1 MSMNPQERIA
11 RHRLSVLELA
21 EALQSVSAACRQRGM
36 TRTQFYDYKR
46 RFELQGLEGLKD
58 LPPIHKSHPQT
69 TPPETVERILA
80 LSLAHPAW
88 GCCRLEAHL
97 KLDGVSVS
105 SPTIQSI
112 LIKHEMGT
120 RFQRLLKLEDQAA
133 TEGFELTPEQIRAV
147 EKANPAFRERHIE
160 STRPGELLAADTFF
174 VGSFKGVGKVYLHTV
189 VDTYGSYAFGFLH
202 TSKVPEAAVSTLHN
216 DALPFYAERAIPVA
230 ALLTDNGREFCGTPA
245 HPYEVYLA
253 LNGIEHRRTRVRSP
267 QTNGFVERFQRTA
280 KEEFFEVALR
290 ETFYES
296 VEALQTDFDAWLSH
310 YNTERPHLGYRN
322 RGKRPIDTVNA
333 YLPVRDEAS

>member
-1 MSMNPQERIA
+1 MSMNAQEKVA
-11 RHRLSVLELA
+11 RQRLSVLQLA
-21 EALQSVSAACRQRGM
+21 EALGNVSVACRQRGM

-69 TPPETVERILA
+69 TPPAVVEQILA
-80 LSLAHPAW
+80 LSLTHPAW
-88 GCCRLEAHL
+88 GCVRLSERL

-112 LIKHEMGT
+112 LIKHSMASK
-120 RFQRLLKLEDQAA
+120 FDRLLKLQEQAA
-133 TEGFELTPEQIRAV
+133 VEPIELSPEQLV
-147 EKANPAFRERHIE
+147 QLEKVNPCYRERHVE
-160 STRPGELLAADTFF
+160 SGRPGELLAQDTCF
-174 VGSFKGVGKVYLHTV
+174 VGHCKGVGKVYLHTV

-202 TSKVPEAAVSTLHN
+202 TSKVPEAAVAVLHN
-216 DALPFYAERAIPVA
+216 DALPFYEDRGLTVERV
-230 ALLTDNGREFCGTPA
+230 LTDNGREFCGTET
-245 HPYEVYLA
+245 HPYELYLA
-253 LNGIEHRRTRVRSP
+253 LREIEHRRTKVRHP
-267 QTNGFVERFQRTA
+267 QTNGFVARFHRTV

-296 VEALQTDFDAWLSH
+296 VDALQADLDRWLVH

-322 RGKRPIDTVNA
+322 MGKRPIDTVNA
-333 YLPVRDEAS
+333 YLSVTQEAS